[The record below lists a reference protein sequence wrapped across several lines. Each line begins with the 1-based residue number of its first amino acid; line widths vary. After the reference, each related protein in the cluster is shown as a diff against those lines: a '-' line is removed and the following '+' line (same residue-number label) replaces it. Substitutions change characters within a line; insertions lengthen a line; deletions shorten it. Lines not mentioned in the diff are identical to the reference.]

1 MKYIFQNASSL
12 YPCSQVQDRIMKLW
26 WDGSISGDLAM
37 QLLGSGTK
45 KASEQAT
52 SVTPVQQGSENDS
65 DKSGEKRPAS
75 DALSTQPDE
84 LDEVLQ
90 QAKKAKMD
98 FRLA

>member
-1 MKYIFQNASSL
+1 M
-12 YPCSQVQDRIMKLW
+12 
-26 WDGSISGDLAM
+26 
-37 QLLGSGTK
+37 T
-45 KASEQAT
+45 
-52 SVTPVQQGSENDS
+52 